1 MLDGGGL
8 NSGTD
13 IELYKSL
20 DGRLNYW
27 NQISS
32 STTSALKTS
41 SYLAKVVHFNPTI
54 FHRLFNHTIFQFP
67 PIKMQLS
74 TFALASLLSLASA
87 RIVGFSV
94 PKTIR
99 PGEGFSAVI
108 HTENYIQ
115 TVQDIAIA
123 FGVTPGVGY
132 PGSLGTTLESFYLG
146 PSMSSSPS
154 LALQSL
160 EKPSLVHSMA
170 AQEYR
175 S

>member
-1 MLDGGGL
+1 
-8 NSGTD
+8 
-13 IELYKSL
+13 
-20 DGRLNYW
+20 
-27 NQISS
+27 
-32 STTSALKTS
+32 
-41 SYLAKVVHFNPTI
+41 
-54 FHRLFNHTIFQFP
+54 
-67 PIKMQLS
+67 MQLS

-115 TVQDIAIA
+115 SVQDIAIA

-160 EKPSLVHSMA
+160 EKPSLAPTQSNIVSNITKYFTTVPKTLTPGA
-170 AQEYR
+170 ATLSAQLYSLYGASSSGVLSNYNVSITVANTTSTEYV
-175 S
+175 SSLA

>member
-1 MLDGGGL
+1 
-8 NSGTD
+8 
-13 IELYKSL
+13 
-20 DGRLNYW
+20 
-27 NQISS
+27 
-32 STTSALKTS
+32 
-41 SYLAKVVHFNPTI
+41 
-54 FHRLFNHTIFQFP
+54 
-67 PIKMQLS
+67 MQLS

-115 TVQDIAIA
+115 SVQDIAIA

-146 PSMSSSPS
+146 PTQSNIVSNITKYFTTVPKTLTPGAATLSAQLYSLYGASSSGVLSNYNVSITVANTTSTEYVSS
-154 LALQSL
+154 LA
-160 EKPSLVHSMA
+160 
-170 AQEYR
+170 
-175 S
+175 